1 MGLYPGHSSVEIQD
15 SSRLKLVWREFKKE
29 IFIINDTCIYIPFC
43 FLLIISYFIYFIIYF
58 QHVYLKSWEGD
69 WVYKINLSLWSWQ
82 SWNELDL
89 KRGGF
94 RERVLD
100 WGELGGGLKFLVA
113 TTVCWNRL
121 HNMLNSDRE
130 AQYNFT
136 LKFMNVSWVGRAH
149 RCILKHHPLINEDLD
164 GINTRESSCF
174 NANTRWFA
182 NSLRA
187 ISSNPCVISM
197 EMVYRFFFSLF
208 FFWIALKFKIS
219 LTK

>member
-1 MGLYPGHSSVEIQD
+1 
-15 SSRLKLVWREFKKE
+15 
-29 IFIINDTCIYIPFC
+29 
-43 FLLIISYFIYFIIYF
+43 
-58 QHVYLKSWEGD
+58 
-69 WVYKINLSLWSWQ
+69 
-82 SWNELDL
+82 
-89 KRGGF
+89 
-94 RERVLD
+94 
-100 WGELGGGLKFLVA
+100 
-113 TTVCWNRL
+113 
-121 HNMLNSDRE
+121 MLNSDRE

-197 EMVYRFFFSLF
+197 EMVCRFFFSLF
-208 FFWIALKFKIS
+208 FFLDCFQIQNIIDKIITSFQRLLFYYNTILFFFNKFHTISSNFIIIFMKMIHRFFLDFLRILVQNIIDKIINPFNTIS
-219 LTK
+219 IKYFPPSVCNTIFKFLGTL

>member
-1 MGLYPGHSSVEIQD
+1 M
-15 SSRLKLVWREFKKE
+15 
-29 IFIINDTCIYIPFC
+29 
-43 FLLIISYFIYFIIYF
+43 
-58 QHVYLKSWEGD
+58 
-69 WVYKINLSLWSWQ
+69 
-82 SWNELDL
+82 
-89 KRGGF
+89 
-94 RERVLD
+94 
-100 WGELGGGLKFLVA
+100 A

-164 GINTRESSCF
+164 GINIRESSCF

-187 ISSNPCVISM
+187 ISSNPCIISM
-197 EMVYRFFFSLF
+197 EMVYRFFFLDYFKIQNIIDKIITSFQWLLFYYNTILF
-208 FFWIALKFKIS
+208 FLNNLYTISSNFIVISMKMIYRFFLDFLRILVQNVIDKINPFNTISIKYFPPLFVTRFLNS
-219 LTK
+219 LEHYKILT